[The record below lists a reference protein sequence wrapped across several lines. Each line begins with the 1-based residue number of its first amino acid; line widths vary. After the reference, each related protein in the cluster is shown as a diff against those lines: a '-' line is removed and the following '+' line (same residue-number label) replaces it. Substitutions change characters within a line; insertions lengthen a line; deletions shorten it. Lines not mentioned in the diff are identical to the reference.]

1 MGDSIYVLNKA
12 MKRHHYPVPTLEEIA
27 DDIVVHERMSKNTTC
42 TCMKL
47 RKIPGRQLSSSM
59 TRSVLSRL
67 IMTKECNF
75 FGMQYTPDGVRL
87 CTDKIR
93 AIEELKQ
100 PKPNEE
106 IRFLETYVSLFIPYC
121 ASAVPAE
128 REC

>member
-1 MGDSIYVLNKA
+1 M
-12 MKRHHYPVPTLEEIA
+12 
-27 DDIVVHERMSKNTTC
+27 
-42 TCMKL
+42 
-47 RKIPGRQLSSSM
+47 
-59 TRSVLSRL
+59 LSRL

-75 FGMQYTPDGVRL
+75 FGKQYTPDGVRP

-100 PKPNEE
+100 PKTKKEL
-106 IRFLETYVSLFIPYC
+106 RTFLETYVSLFIPYC